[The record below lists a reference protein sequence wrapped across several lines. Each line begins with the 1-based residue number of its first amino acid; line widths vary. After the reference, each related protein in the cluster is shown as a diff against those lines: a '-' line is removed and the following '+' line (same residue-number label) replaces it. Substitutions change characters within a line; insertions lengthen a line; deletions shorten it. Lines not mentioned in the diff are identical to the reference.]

1 MLRTR
6 EDIGSFQTNV
16 EELKKELEE
25 TSHGI
30 QTKLGSCH
38 EKNQQW
44 GEKFTK
50 LEKTLQ
56 SSQSAKLNWRQARI
70 PKNGRKITATSK
82 CVERVSY
89 YERGAASH
97 WLHQSTKTSIA
108 IQKKLVPSPR
118 LDKSQCC
125 QTYHLQSKS
134 ILSEEM
140 EETSQDFQTKLDE
153 SHKKCKVPKVQN

>member
-30 QTKLGSCH
+30 QTKLGSSH
-38 EKNQQW
+38 EKNQQL

-82 CVERVSY
+82 CVERVSH
-89 YERGAASH
+89 YERGAAEPM
-97 WLHQSTKTSIA
+97 L
-108 IQKKLVPSPR
+108 
-118 LDKSQCC
+118 
-125 QTYHLQSKS
+125 
-134 ILSEEM
+134 
-140 EETSQDFQTKLDE
+140 
-153 SHKKCKVPKVQN
+153 

>member
-16 EELKKELEE
+16 EELKKESEE

-56 SSQSAKLNWRQARI
+56 SSQSAKMHWRQARI
-70 PKNGRKITATSK
+70 PKMEEK
-82 CVERVSY
+82 
-89 YERGAASH
+89 
-97 WLHQSTKTSIA
+97 
-108 IQKKLVPSPR
+108 SP
-118 LDKSQCC
+118 Q
-125 QTYHLQSKS
+125 LQSVLKES
-134 ILSEEM
+134 LIMNEELLAIGF
-140 EETSQDFQTKLDE
+140 TNQQK
-153 SHKKCKVPKVQN
+153 HR